1 MIIIKCELTFF
12 SHLILS
18 MKCKINKKV
27 FDKMSFE
34 ECELAILRNA
44 IDTAENI
51 EGKKLLNNPQITRI
65 IEIVESFLKKKKR
78 ICYGGTAINNI
89 LPNEVQFYNK
99 EIEFPD
105 YDFFSPTPLKDAKSL
120 ADIYYKK
127 GFQEVEAKAGTH
139 AGTFKVFVNFIPVA
153 DITFMEPKLY
163 KSLMKKAI
171 LVDDIYYSPPNYL
184 RMLMYLELSRPAGNI
199 SRWEKVLKRII
210 LLNKQFP
217 LKGTNCNLL
226 SIQRIIDP
234 QSSLTKQDQH
244 DIFDITRDSFIDEG
258 LIFFGAMANEM
269 YVEFDSEN
277 SKHDLLPKIPDFDVL
292 SLDPYESA
300 IALKHRL
307 EEKGFKKI
315 KIKKQK
321 GVGDIIADHYEIK
334 VKDETIAFIY
344 EPLACHSFNIINIK
358 GREIKIATIDTMLSF
373 YLAFLYVDKEYYDY
387 NRIICMSEILF
398 RVQQENRLE
407 QKGIL
412 KRFSVN
418 CFGKQ
423 LTLGDIRE
431 EKANKFR
438 ELKKKRGSDDWNWYF
453 YKYSPADK
461 HISTKK
467 YKCTRNTRNK
477 SKKNKKT
484 RKRHKIPF
492 SELPKV
498 FGF

>member
-1 MIIIKCELTFF
+1 
-12 SHLILS
+12 
-18 MKCKINKKV
+18 
-27 FDKMSFE
+27 
-34 ECELAILRNA
+34 
-44 IDTAENI
+44 
-51 EGKKLLNNPQITRI
+51 
-65 IEIVESFLKKKKR
+65 
-78 ICYGGTAINNI
+78 
-89 LPNEVQFYNK
+89 
-99 EIEFPD
+99 
-105 YDFFSPTPLKDAKSL
+105 
-120 ADIYYKK
+120 
-127 GFQEVEAKAGTH
+127 
-139 AGTFKVFVNFIPVA
+139 
-153 DITFMEPKLY
+153 
-163 KSLMKKAI
+163 
-171 LVDDIYYSPPNYL
+171 
-184 RMLMYLELSRPAGNI
+184 
-199 SRWEKVLKRII
+199 
-210 LLNKQFP
+210 
-217 LKGTNCNLL
+217 
-226 SIQRIIDP
+226 
-234 QSSLTKQDQH
+234 
-244 DIFDITRDSFIDEG
+244 
-258 LIFFGAMANEM
+258 MANEM
-269 YVEFDSEN
+269 YVEFDSKN

-307 EEKGFKKI
+307 EEEGFKKI

-321 GVGDIIADHYEIK
+321 GVGDIIAPHYEIK
-334 VKDETIAFIY
+334 ISNETIAFIY
-344 EPLACHSFNIINIK
+344 EPLACHSFNIINTK

-461 HISTKK
+461 HISTRK

-484 RKRHKIPF
+484 RKRHQNRF
-492 SELPKV
+492 SELPNV